1 MPAIPRDRRFDSTL
15 ALLRDPYRYIARR
28 CKELD
33 SDVFETRLMLRPTLC
48 MTGAQAA
55 ALFYDTDKFTRHGAA
70 PRRVR
75 KTLFGM
81 GGVQGLDGQAH
92 RHRKHMF
99 LSIMTPTNIDTL
111 THGFVSNWQRATQS
125 WGQQDVALY
134 NALHPILARTVLAW
148 VGIPESQLELRTRE
162 LVPLFDKAGSVGP
175 PHWWAR
181 VARKLAN
188 HWAAEIVKRIRD
200 GQLEVPE
207 QSAACIIAMH
217 RDIKGKLL
225 DERVAA
231 VEIINILRP
240 TVAVSVYIVLTA
252 HALHE
257 YGDYRDPLERDAA
270 LRKSFV
276 NEVRRFYPFFPSV
289 VARVREDFEWNGLH
303 FPGGRRVLLDI
314 YGTNHDART
323 WDNPDA
329 FQPERFRGRNVDQ
342 FQFIPQGGGDHA
354 SNHRCAGEWATVAL
368 MQAALEFLLNG
379 MTYSVPSQDLA
390 IDFQRIPALPV
401 SRFMIRNAS
410 TR

>member
-1 MPAIPRDRRFDSTL
+1 MPAIPRDHRFDSTL

-55 ALFYDTDKFTRHGAA
+55 ARFYDADKFTRHRAA

-75 KTLFGM
+75 KTLFGA

-99 LSIMTPTNIDTL
+99 LSIMTPSTIDAL
-111 THGFVSNWQRATQS
+111 THGFVSNWQRAAQA
-125 WGQQDVALY
+125 WGQKDVTLY
-134 NALHPILARTVLAW
+134 NALHPILGRTALAW
-148 VGIPESQLELRTRE
+148 AGIPEPQLELRTRE

-175 PHWWAR
+175 PHWWSR

-188 HWAAEIVKRIRD
+188 RWAAEIVKRIRD

-207 QSAACIIAMH
+207 QSAAYTIAMH
-217 RDIKGKLL
+217 RDIEGKLL

-231 VEIINILRP
+231 VEVINILRP
-240 TVAVSVYIVLTA
+240 IVAVSVYVVLTA
-252 HALHE
+252 HALQAHR
-257 YGDYRDPLERDAA
+257 DYRDQLQRDTA
-270 LRKSFV
+270 LREAFV
-276 NEVRRFYPFFPSV
+276 NEVRRYYPFFPSV
-289 VARVREDFEWNGLH
+289 VARVRQDFEWNGRH

-323 WDNPDA
+323 WDNPDE
-329 FQPERFRGRNVDQ
+329 FQPERFQGRNVGQ

-354 SNHRCAGEWATVAL
+354 SNHRCAGEWVTVAL
-368 MQAALEFLLNG
+368 MQAALKFLLNG
-379 MTYSVPSQDLA
+379 LTYTVPPQDLV
-390 IDFQRIPALPV
+390 IDFQRMPALPR
-401 SRFMIRNAS
+401 SRFMIRNAR